1 MTTTTV
7 RTGHSAACERA
18 QQPLCACSC
27 GGAEHGWQG
36 ALAIAAAPSGE
47 ELREFRRN
55 ADESWEAVRREAENS
70 NARRRKSWPE
80 TGRGQSAA
88 IGSFIADL
96 VRWLRRDQK
105 MYEATKQVGERF
117 RVSRDKNPDAPRRPL
132 EHEEH
137 ERFVEGHVIPRLRR
151 EFGDRR
157 IDVFQAKARAAHF
170 WCELLAQTA
179 NALHMFEERYDQ
191 AQQAVVRGLTRDGEA
206 RPDGWTAVLA
216 EEAVIR
222 RAVALVFEYLPGI
235 VTGGVVAGDVF
246 PLVWPVRALA
256 VLMCRE
262 PRRHEAVRVY
272 CVRPI
277 VEYGSAE
284 IREQV
289 KERLRQAFPFDWPAP
304 FTAGRL

>member
-18 QQPLCACSC
+18 FRPPCACSC

-36 ALAIAAAPSGE
+36 ALAIAAAPSDE
-47 ELREFRRN
+47 ELRRLVRD
-55 ADESWEAVRREAENS
+55 ADDSWQAARREAAKPD
-70 NARRRKSWPE
+70 ARRRKPWQE
-80 TGRGQSAA
+80 TGPGQTAA

-96 VRWLRRDQK
+96 VRWLRRDHN
-105 MYEATKQVGERF
+105 MYEATKQVGEPF
-117 RVSRDKNPDAPRRPL
+117 RVSRDKDPDAPRRPPTQ
-132 EHEEH
+132 EEH
-137 ERFVEGHVIPRLRR
+137 ERFVEGHVIPRLRH
-151 EFGDRR
+151 EFGGAH
-157 IDVFQAKARAAHF
+157 IDAFQPKARAAHF

-179 NALHMFEERYDQ
+179 YALHVFNERYDQ
-191 AQQAVVRGLTRDGEA
+191 AQQAVVRALTRADEQ
-206 RPDGWTAVLA
+206 RQEGWAALLA
-216 EEAVIR
+216 EEDVIR
-222 RAVALVFEYLPGI
+222 RAVALVFEHLPSI
-235 VTGGVVAGDVF
+235 VTGGLVAADVF

-272 CVRPI
+272 CVNPI

-289 KERLRQAFPFDWPAP
+289 KERLRQAFPIDWPAP
-304 FTAGRL
+304 STGDRP